1 MKIKHLKFEYNLE
14 GSGIVNCD
22 SGDQKYIW
30 NRESKAGNKNKFTS
44 GNDNNKYSKK
54 YYFMNDDGVLD
65 YGIKIS
71 SDCLRNSIFRGDA
84 IAINPTILHHRVLL
98 NSFIGSTLGLVR
110 GYMFADKKETVNR
123 KSPLTITPAMQDSN
137 SVSYMEIGTK
147 SGDKMS
153 GDDGKGGLSLRNTEC
168 VGDIT
173 YSGKGS
179 IDIAG
184 LEFLSCDPIFDRY
197 SFNPDEYDILKKFLS
212 GNLPNFSSELGY
224 HTLKTSSIDVSEYG
238 IKLSS
243 ENVMYLVKEALRRV
257 LNINISRS
265 TSYAKLSGLRI
276 QLVSDVLGNNE
287 WIDIKSMEDIDNLDF
302 EVEEFYV
309 LADESKVN
317 DQRKVI
323 EDSIKLG
330 IEAEKS
336 AKKVK
341 ASTVKK

>member
-1 MKIKHLKFEYNLE
+1 
-14 GSGIVNCD
+14 
-22 SGDQKYIW
+22 
-30 NRESKAGNKNKFTS
+30 
-44 GNDNNKYSKK
+44 
-54 YYFMNDDGVLD
+54 
-65 YGIKIS
+65 
-71 SDCLRNSIFRGDA
+71 
-84 IAINPTILHHRVLL
+84 
-98 NSFIGSTLGLVR
+98 
-110 GYMFADKKETVNR
+110 
-123 KSPLTITPAMQDSN
+123 MQDSN
-137 SVSYMEIGTK
+137 SVSFMQIGTK
-147 SGDKMS
+147 SGDKRS
-153 GDDGKGGLSLRNTEC
+153 GDDSKGGLSLRNTEC

>member
-1 MKIKHLKFEYNLE
+1 
-14 GSGIVNCD
+14 
-22 SGDQKYIW
+22 
-30 NRESKAGNKNKFTS
+30 
-44 GNDNNKYSKK
+44 
-54 YYFMNDDGVLD
+54 
-65 YGIKIS
+65 
-71 SDCLRNSIFRGDA
+71 
-84 IAINPTILHHRVLL
+84 
-98 NSFIGSTLGLVR
+98 
-110 GYMFADKKETVNR
+110 
-123 KSPLTITPAMQDSN
+123 
-137 SVSYMEIGTK
+137 
-147 SGDKMS
+147 
-153 GDDGKGGLSLRNTEC
+153 
-168 VGDIT
+168 
-173 YSGKGS
+173 
-179 IDIAG
+179 